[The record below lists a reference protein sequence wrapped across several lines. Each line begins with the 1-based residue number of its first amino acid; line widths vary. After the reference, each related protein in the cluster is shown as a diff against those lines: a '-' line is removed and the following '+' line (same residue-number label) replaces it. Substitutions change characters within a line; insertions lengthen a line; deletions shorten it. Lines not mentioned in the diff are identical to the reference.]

1 MKKTIII
8 GTLLTLLL
16 LSQIPVKNLGM
27 NKPAPSL
34 YITGE
39 EITPPTNKVKF
50 VYFLG
55 GAPIYSIEDLN
66 IFINDVL
73 APFDVEPITDLT
85 TYEPLENATVLM
97 LLGQRN
103 FHFFDLNVLIQFL
116 HDGGSLLIAL
126 PDENFTAFNDILEL
140 FSLKPIAPLLDNKS
154 HYEEI
159 ENVIINSS
167 YCKPDHPIIKSIFG
181 NVSTLLIP
189 KGIGLEKLN
198 QTPLINTTLV
208 DYTLVW
214 GTNTTFADKNNNGKL
229 DRDEPVG
236 QNLSVIH
243 IIELWYGGKIVILPS
258 VHMIADAYL
267 SLTQFDNIVFIK
279 SLAYWL
285 GNQIAYISI
294 RKIDVKPTFINIY
307 KDPLQIN
314 VSFIVTNE
322 KNETI
327 NDVKTYVFLV
337 RLRRILVNV
346 SAENVDD
353 TCQYHA
359 TLNVSG
365 IKAGIAYVYI
375 LAYKEYYGY
384 RWAGQIQVTLFKPP
398 VRITGPDVVLLTF
411 GMIVPLVALVGLI
424 IYAYPEYRKR
434 KSEMKE
440 IEEKIKK

>member
-167 YCKPDHPIIKSIFG
+167 YCKPDHPIFKCILG

-243 IIELWYGGKIVILPS
+243 
-258 VHMIADAYL
+258 
-267 SLTQFDNIVFIK
+267 
-279 SLAYWL
+279 
-285 GNQIAYISI
+285 
-294 RKIDVKPTFINIY
+294 
-307 KDPLQIN
+307 
-314 VSFIVTNE
+314 
-322 KNETI
+322 
-327 NDVKTYVFLV
+327 
-337 RLRRILVNV
+337 
-346 SAENVDD
+346 
-353 TCQYHA
+353 
-359 TLNVSG
+359 
-365 IKAGIAYVYI
+365 
-375 LAYKEYYGY
+375 
-384 RWAGQIQVTLFKPP
+384 
-398 VRITGPDVVLLTF
+398 
-411 GMIVPLVALVGLI
+411 
-424 IYAYPEYRKR
+424 
-434 KSEMKE
+434 
-440 IEEKIKK
+440 